1 MAEKAHI
8 THINKKVIFGIPIYL
23 EKKEKEEPRLF
34 HLRGFMIFL
43 LFYDWF
49 SFFFKLLYY
58 LEGVDKTTLW

>member
-43 LFYDWF
+43 LFYD
-49 SFFFKLLYY
+49 
-58 LEGVDKTTLW
+58 